1 VAGQTIAEIFNH
13 FVEKETKVRTFI
25 LVVSV
30 GFVTI
35 LAGCLEDI
43 GSAYN
48 DLTKG
53 WFTEDT
59 ALAATIAEIDAVSK
73 LRSDSAKF
81 EGFKAIA
88 AREGLR
94 AEAQARLVKPVYES
108 LYSDSDKE
116 EVLLAL
122 IDNPGFSSG
131 AKLVILT
138 HLDKLASEK
147 SRIRVV
153 KAINKRGLC
162 ANDNEQIEIE
172 IEVREKQECTK

>member
-1 VAGQTIAEIFNH
+1 
-13 FVEKETKVRTFI
+13 VRTFI

-30 GFVTI
+30 SFVMI
-35 LAGCLEDI
+35 SAGCLEDI
-43 GSAYN
+43 GTAYD

-53 WFTEDT
+53 WFVEDT

-94 AEAQARLVKPVYES
+94 AEAQAHLVKPVYES
-108 LYSDSDKE
+108 LYSDSDSE
-116 EVLLAL
+116 EVLLTL
-122 IDNPGFSSG
+122 INNPGFSSA
-131 AKLVILT
+131 AKLTILT

-153 KAINKRGLC
+153 KAINERGPC
-162 ANDNEQIEIE
+162 ADDNEQIE

>member
-1 VAGQTIAEIFNH
+1 MDDYIG
-13 FVEKETKVRTFI
+13 KERKMRTFA

-30 GFVTI
+30 SFVMI

-43 GSAYN
+43 GTAYN

-53 WFTEDT
+53 WIVEDT
-59 ALAATIAEIDAVSK
+59 ALAATIAEIDAVSR
-73 LRSDSAKF
+73 LHSDSAKF

-94 AEAQARLVKPVYES
+94 AEAQAHLVKPVYES
-108 LYSDSDKE
+108 LYSDSDAE
-116 EVLLAL
+116 EVLLTL
-122 IDNPGFSSG
+122 INNPGFSNA
-131 AKLVILT
+131 AKLAILT

-153 KAINKRGLC
+153 KAINERGPC
-162 ANDNEQIEIE
+162 ADDNEQIEIE
-172 IEVREKQECTK
+172 IEIEEKE